1 MENEIK
7 QLRRDMKLRDDK
19 LQQMERQAQ
28 VRILLYKS
36 PEFFYLVYLFK
47 IFRDLLD
54 LSTLECDFRVYIYCI
69 EISYFNC
76 MIGNG

>member
-28 VRILLYKS
+28 VGILLYKS
-36 PEFFYLVYLFK
+36 PEFLYLVYLFK

-54 LSTLECDFRVYIYCI
+54 LSKLECDFRVYIYCI
-69 EISYFNC
+69 EISYFKC